1 MNSEVKRNHGK
12 YVQACRKRT
21 DFLDLQRGLAF
32 YALRP
37 WAMTHLGGEK
47 VTIPLD
53 QEETWVE
60 NETDV
65 SRIRKHRRKRFSIR
79 I

>member
-12 YVQACRKRT
+12 SVQACRKRT
-21 DFLDLQRGLAF
+21 DFGLAAGLAF
-32 YALRP
+32 YALSP
-37 WAMTHLGGEK
+37 MGDDTLGGEK

-53 QEETWVE
+53 QEETPVE
-60 NETDV
+60 NETDTKDQG
-65 SRIRKHRRKRFSIR
+65 KHRRKRFSIR